1 MDTEERLEKLE
12 RELLAEK
19 RRNRWLLVAV
29 GLGVVGVCLVW
40 TLATITAT
48 AQAQGAN
55 IGPKVIR
62 ANQFILKDEN
72 GKTRAVLSVSKE
84 GPALV
89 LFDET
94 GKPRAGLDAGKD
106 GPGLVLADE
115 TGKFRAMLAVDKDGP
130 RLVLFDEIGK
140 RRAGL
145 AVNKDG
151 PGLALFDE
159 TGKVIWSQP

>member
-1 MDTEERLEKLE
+1 MDTEARLEKLE
-12 RELLAEK
+12 RALLAEK
-19 RRNRWLLVAV
+19 HRNRWLLAAV
-29 GLGVVGVCLVW
+29 GLGVVGVALAW
-40 TLATITAT
+40 TLANTTAT

-55 IGPKVIR
+55 IGLKVIR
-62 ANQFILKDEN
+62 ANQFILEDEN

-106 GPGLVLADE
+106 GPGLGLADE

-130 RLVLFDEIGK
+130 RLVLFDETGK

-151 PGLALFDE
+151 PGLGLYDE
-159 TGKVIWSQP
+159 TGKVIRSLP